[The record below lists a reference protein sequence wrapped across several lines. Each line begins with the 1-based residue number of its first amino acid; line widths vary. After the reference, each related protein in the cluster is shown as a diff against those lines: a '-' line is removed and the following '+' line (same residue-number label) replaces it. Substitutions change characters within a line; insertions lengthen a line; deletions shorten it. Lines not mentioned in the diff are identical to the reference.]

1 MRYFLIAGEASGD
14 LHGSNLMRGLYAED
28 KDAVIRFWGGDLMN
42 SVFKENNISSEPG
55 AGLAHDYKEGAI
67 MGISEVLLKARK
79 LLGNI
84 DSCKK
89 DIEEFKP
96 DVVILID
103 YPGFNLRIAKW
114 AHNNG
119 FKVFYYIA
127 PKVWASRE
135 KRIRSLKAYIHEM
148 FIVFPFEK
156 PYFDRKGLKYHY
168 YGNPLVDAVANSN
181 AMSTPIA
188 ELKESLGY
196 SADTHIIAMLAGS
209 RKGEVQTMLPMLR
222 RTAEIMHAD
231 PRYKDFKFVVAG
243 APGRKL
249 SDYAKLE
256 GSGIDVIF
264 GKTQEV
270 VRCADAA
277 IINSGTAS
285 LEAVLLNTPQVVA
298 YRFPSRI
305 TNLVAPLIVKIKYI
319 SLGNLCLDRLAFKEF
334 FKSSNCT
341 GEMVSAELDRLV
353 SDARYRA
360 RMLEDYAQIR
370 QMLGN
375 DGASRKVAAKM
386 IDLLKNK

>member
-196 SADTHIIAMLAGS
+196 NADTHIIAMLAGS

-353 SDARYRA
+353 SDARYRG
-360 RMLEDYAQIR
+360 RMLDDYAQIR

>member
-196 SADTHIIAMLAGS
+196 SSDTHIIAMLAGS

-353 SDARYRA
+353 SDAGYRG